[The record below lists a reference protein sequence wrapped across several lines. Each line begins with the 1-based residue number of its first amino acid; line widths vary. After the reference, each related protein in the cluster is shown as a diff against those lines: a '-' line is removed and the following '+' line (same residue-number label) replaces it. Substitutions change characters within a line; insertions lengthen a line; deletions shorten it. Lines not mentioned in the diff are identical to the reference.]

1 MLKVHAKLRE
11 RAGHVHFDWTMGRL
25 SYDYPEPLHTMLTM
39 ARRSC
44 TAERAT
50 KAILSPNGFV
60 KKVPLVSLVVSSR
73 TSGKHGVLHARCALF
88 GLMCFG
94 KLD

>member
-60 KKVPLVSLVVSSR
+60 KKCLSL
-73 TSGKHGVLHARCALF
+73 A
-88 GLMCFG
+88 
-94 KLD
+94 